1 MLEQPSSI
9 LATDLAGPV
18 FKLLFCFGR
27 DEAYDEAED
36 FQSELYEIFPDTN
49 LPDLVKTRLE
59 SIFHE
64 SRFSKN
70 SLIEL
75 AEEVKV
81 VAAGNRQAIVSIAEL
96 LLSQVVID
104 GILCRKAS
112 SKFEQ
117 IAEVFSLTD
126 EEIQGLPESLRNV
139 LSLIYD
145 INNQHRDKQSQPK
158 ETKALYQMLECA
170 PDCSDNELRSS
181 YRKLVK
187 KLHPDSA
194 GQSRG
199 KARRFLEVQDAFE
212 KIIQIR
218 AKV

>member
-1 MLEQPSSI
+1 MLEQPASI
-9 LATDLAGPV
+9 LATDLAGPI
-18 FKLLFCFGR
+18 FKLLFCFSR
-27 DEAYDEAED
+27 DEAYDDAED

-49 LPDLVKTRLE
+49 LPDIVKTRLE

-70 SLIEL
+70 SLVEL
-75 AEEVKV
+75 AEEVKIV
-81 VAAGNRQAIVSIAEL
+81 TAGNRQAIVSIAEL
-96 LLSQVVID
+96 LLSRVVTD

-126 EEIQGLPESLRNV
+126 EETQGLPESLRDV

-145 INNQHRDKQSQPK
+145 IDNQHRSNDSQPQ
-158 ETKALYQMLECA
+158 ETKALYQMLECT
-170 PDCSDNELRSS
+170 PDCSNNELRSS

-194 GQSRG
+194 GQNQV
-199 KARRFLEVQDAFE
+199 KARRFLEVQAAFE
-212 KIIQIR
+212 KIGKIR